1 MVTYTERG
9 TTVLHLQ
16 YRELTVVINN
26 QVWNR
31 YIQIVNVISS
41 LVYRNGN
48 EWFTF
53 YVTLTRTD
61 HTSASITISDG
72 MDTALLNPSAEPFYN
87 ALFFVTFYR
96 KKTRLP
102 LMSSFR
108 FYKKKM
114 FWCPPQPTHSSLLI
128 IVFIWHFIQFQLI
141 YVLQWAPPPNRSM
154 CYQLI
159 QSFTTN

>member
-1 MVTYTERG
+1 M
-9 TTVLHLQ
+9 
-16 YRELTVVINN
+16 
-26 QVWNR
+26 WNR

-72 MDTALLNPSAEPFYN
+72 MDTALLNPSAEP
-87 ALFFVTFYR
+87 LQRTFFVTFYR
-96 KKTRLP
+96 KKIP
-102 LMSSFR
+102 LVSSSFR

-141 YVLQWAPPPNRSM
+141 YVLQWAPHRIDPCVTSLYNRSQQIK
-154 CYQLI
+154 YG
-159 QSFTTN
+159 FTLFNEWFTSNTATSV